1 MTVTSHKLQWI
12 NDRKSKDEIYPSDE
26 KLRIN
31 DYGIIIFDFV
41 TKPNR
46 NDKVILKI
54 ELNKLNVNKK
64 HEHQW

>member
-1 MTVTSHKLQWI
+1 M
-12 NDRKSKDEIYPSDE
+12 YPSDE

-31 DYGIIIFDFV
+31 DYGTIIFGFV

-54 ELNKLNVNKK
+54 ELNKFNVNKK